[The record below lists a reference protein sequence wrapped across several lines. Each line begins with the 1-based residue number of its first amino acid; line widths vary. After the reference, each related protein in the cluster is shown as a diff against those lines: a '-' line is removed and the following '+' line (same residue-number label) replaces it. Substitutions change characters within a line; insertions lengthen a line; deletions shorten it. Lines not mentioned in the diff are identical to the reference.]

1 MHDKQWWQTGIVYQI
16 YPRSFQD
23 GNDDGVGDLRGI
35 LRRLDYVKSLNVHA
49 IWLSPIFPSP
59 MVDFGYDVADYR
71 GIEPLFGTMDD
82 FDQLLEAIHARDMKL
97 ILDFVPNHTSDQH
110 PWFRESRSS
119 RDNPR
124 RDWYLWA
131 DPAAD
136 GGPPNNWL
144 SFFGG
149 PAWTLDEQTGQY
161 YLHLFAREQP
171 DLNWRNPQ
179 VRRAMF
185 DNMLF
190 WLEKGVDGFRV
201 DVIWLLLKDPNLRDE
216 PPNPDWDGINPH
228 DSLLHIYSG
237 NLPEVHDVI
246 CEMRQTLDTYDD
258 RVLIGELY
266 MPVDSLVTYY
276 GQELDECHLPFN
288 FHLIQAPWKAKVI
301 GDLIARYEAALPDG
315 AWPNWV
321 LGNHDQQRLATRLGQ
336 AQARVAQ
343 MLLLTL
349 RGTPTC
355 YYGDEIGME
364 NGYIPPERIQ
374 DPPALIQ
381 PEKADIAGRDPVR
394 TPMQWN
400 DGANAGFCPEGV
412 EPWLPVADNY
422 PTRNVA
428 FQDEDPASMLALFR
442 ALTAL
447 RQSEPA
453 LSVGHYRAVPV
464 ESTDVLAYLR
474 EPLDAHAAPFLVVL
488 NLSSEAQVLDLSAV
502 GESAQVA
509 CSTDLGA
516 YATIELDNVRLE
528 ADQGLV
534 LRLQAVDSEGA
545 VTGTAPYSGH
555 KR

>member
-1 MHDKQWWQTGIVYQI
+1 MRDKQWWQKGIVYQI

-23 GNDDGVGDLRGI
+23 DNGDGVGDLRGI
-35 LRRLDYVKSLNVHA
+35 LRRLDYVKSLNIHA

-59 MVDFGYDVADYR
+59 MADFGYDVADYR
-71 GIEPLFGTMDD
+71 GIDPLFGTMDD
-82 FDQLLEAIHARDMKL
+82 FDQLLEAVHARDMKL

-110 PWFRESRSS
+110 PWFQESRSS

-185 DNMLF
+185 DNMRF

-201 DVIWLLLKDPNLRDE
+201 DVIWLLMKDPHLRDE
-216 PPNPDWDGINPH
+216 PPNPDWDGVNPH

-246 CEMRQTLDTYDD
+246 CEMRQTLDVYDD

-288 FHLIQAPWKAKVI
+288 FHLIQAPWKANVI
-301 GDLIARYEAALPDG
+301 GDLIERYEAALPDG

-321 LGNHDQQRLATRLGQ
+321 LGNHDQRRLATRVGQ

-422 PTRNVA
+422 TTRNVA

-453 LSVGHYRAVPV
+453 LSLGHYRAVPV

-474 EPLDAHAAPFLVVL
+474 EPLDARAAPFLVVL
-488 NLSSEAQVLDLSAV
+488 NFGSEAHVLDLSGV

-534 LRLQAVDSEGA
+534 LQLQAVDSEE
-545 VTGTAPYSGH
+545 
-555 KR
+555 